1 LNPRSQSACS
11 LKSGLLALTVASA
24 LAVAAPSAADPA
36 LSVSAVYTVDVAGP
50 VSGGRSRAGRVLDD
64 LLVHV
69 DGDLERISGWNGA
82 TLHLSLLSTQGGQ
95 PNDLAGT
102 LEGVD
107 NIEVGRPGAKLYEA
121 WIEQSLGKASLRV
134 GLYDLNSEFYST
146 DAAGLLI
153 SPVFGIGSE
162 LAATGPNGPS
172 IFPSTALAARLRFT
186 PTKNLYV
193 EGAVLGAKAG
203 VLGDPG
209 GVDLS
214 FNDGVL
220 YIAEAGWTGRGKVA
234 LGGWRY
240 SRRQPEFVDVDQ
252 DGRPRT
258 SVASG
263 AYLLLEQPLRGAEGD
278 VRAISGFARFGVS
291 AGGTTPFLGGGQ
303 AGLLV
308 TRLFESRPDSALSFG
323 VNQGR
328 LTPDFRAS
336 LEAGGGRSAAAEYSG
351 ELTYADSLTHRI
363 TLQPSVQYIVDP
375 GGDRRA
381 RNVLVVTLRARI
393 HLN

>member
-1 LNPRSQSACS
+1 LKPRSQFDRA
-11 LKSGLLALTVASA
+11 LKSGLAAFTVASA
-24 LAVAAPSAADPA
+24 LAVASPSAADPA
-36 LSVSAVYTVDVAGP
+36 LSVSADYTVDVTGP
-50 VSGGRSRAGRVLDD
+50 VSDGRSRAGRVLDD
-64 LLVHV
+64 LLIDV
-69 DGDLERISGWNGA
+69 DADLGRIAGWNGA
-82 TLHLSLLSTQGGQ
+82 ALHLSLLSNTGGQ

-102 LEGVD
+102 LAGVD
-107 NIEVGRPGAKLYEA
+107 NIEVGRPHAKLYEA
-121 WIEQSLGKASLRV
+121 WIEQSLGRASLRV
-134 GLYDLNSEFYST
+134 GLYDLNSEFYTT

-153 SPVFGIGSE
+153 SPAFGIGSE

-186 PTKNLYV
+186 PTKDLYV
-193 EGAVLGAKAG
+193 EGAVLGARAG

-209 GVDLS
+209 GVD
-214 FNDGVL
+214 FGFHDGML

-240 SRRQPEFVDVDQ
+240 SRRQPEFADVDQ

-263 AYLLLEQPLRGAEGD
+263 AYFLLEQPLRGAEGD
-278 VRAISGFARFGVS
+278 VRAISGFARLGVS
-291 AGGTTPFLGGGQ
+291 DGETTPFRGGGQ

-328 LTPDFRAS
+328 LASDFRAS
-336 LEAGGGRSAAAEYSG
+336 LDADGVRSAAAEYSS
-351 ELTYADSLTHRI
+351 ELTYADNVTHRI

-375 GGDRRA
+375 GGDHRA
-381 RNVLVVTLRARI
+381 RNVLVLALRARI